1 MPSCGAFCRASAS
14 WKHCATKNL
23 LRTAP
28 MSCTV
33 TFLMPTSEQSSDT
46 RLLART
52 PQPSWR
58 GMTRI
63 FMRWKLWST
72 RWKTVW
78 PRYSGTYVRLEYES
92 MCALATASCAVAASA
107 SPRPRSPWR
116 FPTATIAV
124 YTSCLPR
131 GAMWMVRRTSTS
143 TLSQLNLYST
153 SRMFCGIG
161 ICFSGLSRKLS
172 LASILNSSGSAE
184 SRLAASIVM
193 RCWRVSGAR
202 SRPSASLL
210 FLGLRKVR
218 RSCAEPS
225 SSSSPSRL
233 TPEELDLGVDKTPPL
248 VDDSSSASSATLEE
262 AAQRT
267 LEPPCAGSAGPPAAG
282 GTACSA
288 ADAKLPM
295 DGDAPNLGMAP
306 KHA

>member
-1 MPSCGAFCRASAS
+1 MPYPRCGKTEMYAAPHGQMHRRHCQATGQPIQTKAAAGPWNETTARPRRHGAPTPRCSPTASPPPDERSVSRRYTPVASMPSCGAFCRASAS

-107 SPRPRSPWR
+107 SPRPRSPCVVGR
-116 FPTATIAV
+116 MCAAV
-124 YTSCLPR
+124 CELAK
-131 GAMWMVRRTSTS
+131 GA
-143 TLSQLNLYST
+143 
-153 SRMFCGIG
+153 
-161 ICFSGLSRKLS
+161 K
-172 LASILNSSGSAE
+172 AAE
-184 SRLAASIVM
+184 
-193 RCWRVSGAR
+193 CRV
-202 SRPSASLL
+202 
-210 FLGLRKVR
+210 
-218 RSCAEPS
+218 
-225 SSSSPSRL
+225 
-233 TPEELDLGVDKTPPL
+233 
-248 VDDSSSASSATLEE
+248 
-262 AAQRT
+262 QQ
-267 LEPPCAGSAGPPAAG
+267 
-282 GTACSA
+282 
-288 ADAKLPM
+288 
-295 DGDAPNLGMAP
+295 
-306 KHA
+306 